1 MSFIVEGKIVKIYD
15 EQQITPTFKKREFV
29 IEYMSGTYPQFVKLE
44 TKQDKCDQL
53 NNYKEGQSVKV
64 SFDLSGREY
73 NNPNTQQIQYFTS
86 LSAWKVESA
95 DGAVSGNTG
104 TPPPPPV
111 SSLPPMDS
119 LSDNKGTP
127 IANDDLPF

>member
-15 EQQITPTFKKREFV
+15 EQQITATFKKREFV
-29 IEYMSGTYPQFVKLE
+29 IEYMSGTYPQFVKFE

-64 SFDLSGREY
+64 SFDLNGREY

-86 LSAWKVESA
+86 LSAWKVENSE
-95 DGAVSGNTG
+95 GAVSGNSNTNL
-104 TPPPPPV
+104 PPV
-111 SSLPPMDS
+111 SSLPPMES
-119 LSDNKGTP
+119 LSEDKGTP